1 MAFDLDNYEPVA
13 ARLSRWLDMPTEA
26 VKRVITELMQY
37 SEARCVFKAQLW
49 HGDILIATGWAE
61 ETRGEGYVNQTS
73 HFENCETSAIG
84 RALANAG
91 LAGSDYTKRPSREE
105 MQKVQTATT
114 GPDIWPNVV
123 PISQAGQASTKQV
136 NFINTLIIK
145 KGFGIAAT
153 KEFIVSVVGDN
164 YTSVSRLTSSEA
176 SRLIKALQL

>member
-49 HGDILIATGWAE
+49 HGDILVATGWAE

-91 LAGSDYTKRPSREE
+91 LSGSDYTKRPSREE
-105 MQKVQTATT
+105 MQKVQNHSPA
-114 GPDIWPNVV
+114 PDPWPNVV
-123 PISQAGQASTKQV
+123 PISSAGQASTKQL
-136 NFINTLIIK
+136 NFIGTLLNK
-145 KGFGIAAT
+145 KGLSGADKDT
-153 KEFIVSVVGDN
+153 FITNVIG
-164 YTSVSRLTSSEA
+164 YSRSFSELTSSQA
-176 SRLIKALQL
+176 STLIKALQT